1 MDRAALIRVPRRLY
15 GQLRA
20 VQEGREESAFSTA
33 VRVDPGAPK
42 LVLSPHL
49 DDAVLDC
56 WSLLAGSG
64 ALNVVNVFTGTPAPG
79 TTTLWDTIT
88 GAGDSAQR
96 VRERIAED
104 AVALALAGREAQ
116 NLPHL
121 DSQYRTASSAPGLA
135 ALDAGVAALAPS
147 ASRVYVPAAIGAHP
161 DHRLTR
167 RYGRMLLRSG
177 MPVTLYA
184 DLPYCV
190 LHGWPHWVDGRPLET
205 ERNVDAFWRS
215 FLDEV
220 PEMPALRSGHVERLA
235 DDAAASKLE
244 AMRAYRTQYAGLDYG
259 ARGLLADPEIH
270 RYEVRWDLAAGG
282 R

>member
-1 MDRAALIRVPRRLY
+1 MDAARLRRMPRRLY

-20 VQEGREESAFSTA
+20 VRQGREESAFSTA
-33 VRVDPGAPK
+33 IRLDRDAPE

-56 WSLLAGSG
+56 WSLLCGGG

-79 TTTLWDTIT
+79 TVTLWDSIT
-88 GAGDSAQR
+88 GSEDSAGR

-104 AVALALAGREAQ
+104 ALALALSGREAQ

-121 DSQYRTASSAPGLA
+121 DSQYRSASSAPSLA
-135 ALDAGVAALAPS
+135 ALDEGVAALAPR
-147 ASRVYVPAAIGAHP
+147 ASRVHVPAGIGAHP
-161 DHRLTR
+161 DHRLVR
-167 RYGRMLLRSG
+167 RYGRMLLRAG
-177 MPVTLYA
+177 IPVTLYA

-205 ERNVDAFWRS
+205 QRNVDVFWRS
-215 FLDEV
+215 FLQDV
-220 PEMPALRSGHVERLA
+220 PEMPALRSGRVERLG
-235 DDAAASKLE
+235 DEAAAAKLE
-244 AMRAYRTQYAGLDYG
+244 AMRAYRTQFAGLDYG

-270 RYEVRWDLAAGG
+270 RYEVRWELQ
-282 R
+282 RER